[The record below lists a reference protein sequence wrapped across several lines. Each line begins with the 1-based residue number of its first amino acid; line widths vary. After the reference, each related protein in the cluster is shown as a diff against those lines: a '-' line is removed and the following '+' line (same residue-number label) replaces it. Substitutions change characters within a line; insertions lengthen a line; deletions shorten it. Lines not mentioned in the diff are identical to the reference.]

1 MAFSIRTA
9 FTRRGAAAVALVAGL
24 GLSTGAGAGCILE
37 TLADVPIEI
46 QGPRAIV
53 EAKVDGQPVRLIVDT
68 GASHTLLLPAAAA
81 RLGLT
86 SQPLRGIDFYGV
98 GGAADARFVRVHF
111 QLPGANMPQFGMI
124 VAGHRAFDADGL
136 LGASYL
142 LQSDVDFDFPD
153 KRLRL
158 IRPKGCNGDQVVY
171 WGKSYSVAPLRAD
184 PSRQNILVDV
194 KLNGRTMRAEL
205 DTGAPLSIV
214 TSDAARAAGV
224 APHGPDS
231 TPAGALHG
239 VGARKVTGFQAV
251 FDTFALGE
259 ETIRNAHLTVADV
272 FAADT
277 VTPTA
282 SHIPEQVIETP
293 DMILGA
299 DFFRSHHVYVALS
312 QHKVYVSYLGGP
324 VFEIEDAE
332 PAAGAKLR

>member
-1 MAFSIRTA
+1 MAFSIKTA
-9 FTRRGAAAVALVAGL
+9 SRWLGGGAVALVAGL
-24 GLSTGAGAGCILE
+24 GLSTGASASCILE

-53 EAKVDGQPVRLIVDT
+53 DT
-68 GASHTLLLPAAAA
+68 GSSTTLLLPAAAA

-86 SQPLRGIDFYGV
+86 PQPLRGIDFYGV

-111 QLPGANMPQFGMI
+111 QLPGADMPQFGMI
-124 VAGHRAFDADGL
+124 VAGHRASDADGL

-142 LQSDVDFDFPD
+142 LQSDIDFDFPD

-171 WGKSYSVAPLRAD
+171 WGKAYSVAPLRAD
-184 PSRQNILVDV
+184 PSRKIILVDV
-194 KLNGRTMRAEL
+194 KLNGHTMRAEL
-205 DTGAPLSIV
+205 DTGASISIV

-231 TPAGALHG
+231 APAGALRG
-239 VGARKVTGFQAV
+239 VGARKVAGFHAV
-251 FDTFALGE
+251 FDTFSLGG

-299 DFFRSHHVYVALS
+299 DFFRSHHVYAALS
-312 QHKVYVSYLGGP
+312 QRKVYVS
-324 VFEIEDAE
+324 
-332 PAAGAKLR
+332 